1 MVVHVA
7 LGVRPTV
14 ARIHTVPVV
23 ARLRLRTIVV
33 CLTTNHN
40 NRLGAGYSRIPEI
53 SFGASA
59 DGFVIL
65 HFTECVCGAWICD
78 CTRIETLSVD
88 AGIPRRA
95 L

>member
-1 MVVHVA
+1 MKKKCHTLTWHTGNFRIASEADRTVADRLVVVHVA

-40 NRLGAGYSRIPEI
+40 NS
-53 SFGASA
+53 
-59 DGFVIL
+59 
-65 HFTECVCGAWICD
+65 
-78 CTRIETLSVD
+78 
-88 AGIPRRA
+88 
-95 L
+95 